1 MNNSTRLIE
10 TSNLNVVI
18 HGRHFSVSPKFKEHV
33 LAKLAR
39 VERFALGISRVDVE
53 LSHEANPRQSDRAFE
68 IKITSDGIGPFIRA
82 TAFASDQYTAFDL
95 AHEKFEEQLR
105 RLHERSKS
113 IKHHRPNPSPVL
125 EFQALNSVGS
135 ELDGSQNSAD
145 LVLAAG
151 PLHVQLKHQELPVM
165 SVEEAVERV
174 ELGKLKFLVFLDCET
189 NLPSLL
195 YPRKGY
201 DYGLMQLGAAS

>member
-1 MNNSTRLIE
+1 MNNATRLLE
-10 TSNLNVVI
+10 ESNLNVVI
-18 HGRHFSVSPKFKEHV
+18 HGRHFSVSPKFKEHI
-33 LAKLAR
+33 LEKLAR
-39 VERFALGISRVDVE
+39 IERFSLAVTRVDVE

-68 IKITSDGIGPFIRA
+68 IKITSDGVGPFIRA

-125 EFQALNSVGS
+125 EFKAMDSVTS
-135 ELDGSQNSAD
+135 ELVESEEAVD
-145 LVLAAG
+145 LILAAG
-151 PLHVQLKHQELPVM
+151 PLHVELKHQELPSM
-165 SVEEAVERV
+165 TVEEAVERV
-174 ELGKLKFLVFLDCET
+174 ELGRLKFLVFIDHET